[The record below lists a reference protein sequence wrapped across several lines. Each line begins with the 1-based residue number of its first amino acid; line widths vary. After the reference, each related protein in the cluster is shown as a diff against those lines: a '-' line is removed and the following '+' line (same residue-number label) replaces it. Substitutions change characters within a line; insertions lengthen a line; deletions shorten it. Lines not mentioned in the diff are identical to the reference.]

1 MENENRINIL
11 QLEELSE
18 LVMLDSR
25 RYDNSLRGE

>member
-1 MENENRINIL
+1 MENENIINIL